1 VCTHAAVSFGKYS
14 VLDQIHLE
22 MLEHLWIEDNEG
34 RSAFPTE
41 EHLYFLK
48 GNDVKIEIIKSTTDL
63 FGAEFDES
71 ADE

>member
-1 VCTHAAVSFGKYS
+1 
-14 VLDQIHLE
+14 